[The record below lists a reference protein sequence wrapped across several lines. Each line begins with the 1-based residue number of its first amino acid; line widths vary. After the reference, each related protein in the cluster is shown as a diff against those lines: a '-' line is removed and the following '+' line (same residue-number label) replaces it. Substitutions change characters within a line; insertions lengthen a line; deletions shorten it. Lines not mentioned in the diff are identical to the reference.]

1 MAIALRQIPRFTT
14 RLLRFRYSGKNQG
27 AMLKELVKEFES
39 LNLQSEK
46 GKFIPEPPKERTVRQ
61 QFELLLEVGKLLL
74 LLALGK
80 AMV

>member
-1 MAIALRQIPRFTT
+1 
-14 RLLRFRYSGKNQG
+14 
-27 AMLKELVKEFES
+27 

-80 AMV
+80 EMV